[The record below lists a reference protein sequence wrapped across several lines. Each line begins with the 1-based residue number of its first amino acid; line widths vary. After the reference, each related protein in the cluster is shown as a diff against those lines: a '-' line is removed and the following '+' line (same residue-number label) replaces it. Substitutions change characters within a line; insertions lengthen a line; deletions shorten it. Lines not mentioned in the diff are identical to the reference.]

1 MVMSQELNF
10 MANFISSS
18 GELKKWVFAAC
29 WEKGGIPYGTTFAND
44 IFSLAI
50 ILSDTDF
57 QQPETY
63 LNVTGLDLSVPHAEG
78 YCGEHRNW
86 SWAVYFAHI
95 RGLFFM
101 YTFITAKILYT
112 FLSAASLI
120 LVRVTCVNP
129 APALKRA
136 GGFFQEQKKG
146 MITVITGLV
155 SPWVKEKVF
164 VVSALTFKDVKDLI
178 TGTWSLTIKV
188 AVAMQVL
195 YAQPL
200 PLKWSPDDS
209 PPGEHAWH
217 HVKEVSFYGTDT
229 YPFDITN

>member
-1 MVMSQELNF
+1 MRKDIVENIEIGVGQH
-10 MANFISSS
+10 MAEN
-18 GELKKWVFAAC
+18 V
-29 WEKGGIPYGTTFAND
+29 
-44 IFSLAI
+44 LA
-50 ILSDTDF
+50 LLT
-57 QQPETY
+57 
-63 LNVTGLDLSVPHAEG
+63 
-78 YCGEHRNW
+78 
-86 SWAVYFAHI
+86 
-95 RGLFFM
+95 GLFFM

-120 LVRVTCVNP
+120 LMQVTCVNP

-146 MITVITGLV
+146 MIMVITGLV

-178 TGTWSLTIKV
+178 TGTWSLTINV

-200 PLKWSPDDS
+200 PLKWVQMTALQPGLVELKLSYQSLDVVEFTIIIFTKVLLDS
-209 PPGEHAWH
+209 ETSSMRSVGNFPGA
-217 HVKEVSFYGTDT
+217 
-229 YPFDITN
+229 